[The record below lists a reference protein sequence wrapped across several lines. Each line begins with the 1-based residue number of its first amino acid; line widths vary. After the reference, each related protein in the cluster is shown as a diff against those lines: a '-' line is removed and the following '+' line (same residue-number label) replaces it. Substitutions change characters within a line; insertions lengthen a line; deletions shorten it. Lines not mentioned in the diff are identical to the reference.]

1 MIKKNNRKSFRQSID
16 DETIK
21 MIELLK
27 PFQKKKQLRT
37 NIIFRKPTY
46 RYLNKPSNSKLSK
59 FSLNL
64 SYKNPLS
71 NIPETEI
78 NKENKNQECSDEKL
92 FVSKYL
98 NESMPNEKN
107 CIAQSSLN
115 SKLNSYRQTINY
127 SGNPHKNIIALYT
140 HRDPKKNKLPILDIK
155 NKNSLLKKTRK
166 TFLTNRD
173 YKDVM
178 FVFERMVEY
187 KKKIR
192 RVNSSF
198 SQESLYNFEK
208 RILKDMTDKN
218 FLFNASMFNDSKD
231 SKGLNYSK
239 ISKKKIFKKIIPKI
253 KLNSQKED
261 EKGKEDLNLKK
272 TQKYDFIENPNLINA
287 TDINSFKEKLDKEKK
302 NMEKIIEVS
311 INSKQDNHFTLVRK
325 SKFDKDYQ
333 NLDIYEKHK
342 DVIKEIIEKNNKKI
356 LDENV
361 FKDNLQL
368 LEHIRNEEEKI
379 NTDSILKAIKERR
392 KNIDIY
398 KQSLK
403 NRFQKV
409 VVQIAS
415 FLKQR
420 KITDDDLNTYKK
432 INHSFTYPETSML
445 IDAIKKKE
453 LDLCYEIV
461 DNNKCIV
468 LDFDYFYLTPLHWAV
483 KRNFY
488 KILPTLLD
496 YGSMVDAIDIS
507 GETPL
512 HIAVK
517 NNYYDCA
524 CVLLFYIASPFVKN
538 KSGETPIDCTK
549 DFDMK
554 NLMNKI
560 INLHY
565 SSYFQKNS
573 VHNLYIQSGL
583 WAFIKEEFKNKLHN
597 EVIEYFNDKKIEDIF
612 VLKY

>member
-1 MIKKNNRKSFRQSID
+1 
-16 DETIK
+16 

-27 PFQKKKQLRT
+27 PFQKKKKLRT
-37 NIIFRKPTY
+37 NIIFRKPTF
-46 RYLNKPSNSKLSK
+46 RYLNKPNNSKLSK

-71 NIPETEI
+71 NIPETKI
-78 NKENKNQECSDEKL
+78 NKEENKNKEYSDENL
-92 FVSKYL
+92 IVPKYL
-98 NESMPNEKN
+98 NESMPNE
-107 CIAQSSLN
+107 IISIGQSSQN

-127 SGNPHKNIIALYT
+127 SSNPQKGIIALYT
-140 HRDPKKNKLPILDIK
+140 QREPKKNSKLPILDLK
-155 NKNSLLKKTRK
+155 YKNSLLKKTRK
-166 TFLTNRD
+166 FFLTNKD

-178 FVFERMVEY
+178 FVFERAVEY

-198 SQESLYNFEK
+198 SQESLYNFDK
-208 RILKDMTDKN
+208 RILKDITDKN
-218 FLFNASMFNDSKD
+218 FLFNESMFNDSKD
-231 SKGLNYSK
+231 SKGFNSS
-239 ISKKKIFKKIIPKI
+239 IIPKKKIFKKIIPKI
-253 KLNSQKED
+253 KINSRKEKED
-261 EKGKEDLNLKK
+261 EKEKEKEDLNLKK

-287 TDINSFKEKLDKEKK
+287 TDINSFKKKLDQVKK

-325 SKFDKDYQ
+325 SNFDKDYQ
-333 NLDIYEKHK
+333 NLDIYEQHK
-342 DVIKEIIEKNNKKI
+342 DTLKKIIEKNNRKI
-356 LDENV
+356 IDENV
-361 FKDNLQL
+361 FKNNLQL
-368 LEHIRNEEEKI
+368 LENIKNEEEKI
-379 NTDSILKAIKERR
+379 NTDSILTAIKEKR

-403 NRFQKV
+403 NRFQKAV
-409 VVQIAS
+409 IQIS
-415 FLKQR
+415 NFLKQR

-453 LDLCYEIV
+453 LNLCYQIV
-461 DNNKCIV
+461 DNNKYIV

-496 YGSMVDAIDIS
+496 YGSMVDAIDVS
-507 GETPL
+507 GETAL
-512 HIAVK
+512 HIAVR

-524 CVLLFYIASPFVKN
+524 CVLLFYIASPFVKD
-538 KSGETPIDCTK
+538 KSGKTPIDCTN

-560 INLHY
+560 IKLHY
-565 SSYFQKNS
+565 SSYFQKTS
-573 VHNLYIQSGL
+573 VHNVYIQSGL
-583 WAFIKEEFKNKLHN
+583 WAFIKEEFKDKLHD

>member
-1 MIKKNNRKSFRQSID
+1 
-16 DETIK
+16 

-27 PFQKKKQLRT
+27 PFQKKKKLRT
-37 NIIFRKPTY
+37 NIIFRKPTF

-64 SYKNPLS
+64 SYKNPLL
-71 NIPETEI
+71 NIPEAKI
-78 NKENKNQECSDEKL
+78 NKEENKNKEYSDENL
-92 FVSKYL
+92 IVPKYL
-98 NESMPNEKN
+98 NESMPNE
-107 CIAQSSLN
+107 IISIGQSSQN

-127 SGNPHKNIIALYT
+127 SSNPQKGIIALYT
-140 HRDPKKNKLPILDIK
+140 QREPKKNSKLPILDLK
-155 NKNSLLKKTRK
+155 YKNSLLKKTRK
-166 TFLTNRD
+166 FFLTNKE

-178 FVFERMVEY
+178 FVFERMVDY

-208 RILKDMTDKN
+208 RLLKDISDKN
-218 FLFNASMFNDSKD
+218 FLFNESMFNDSKD
-231 SKGLNYSK
+231 SKGFNSS
-239 ISKKKIFKKIIPKI
+239 IIPKKKIFKKIIPKI
-253 KLNSQKED
+253 KINSRKEKED
-261 EKGKEDLNLKK
+261 EKEKEKEDLNLKK

-287 TDINSFKEKLDKEKK
+287 TDINSFKKKLDQVKK

-325 SKFDKDYQ
+325 SNFDKDYQ
-333 NLDIYEKHK
+333 NLDIYEQHK
-342 DVIKEIIEKNNKKI
+342 DTLKKIIEKNNRKI
-356 LDENV
+356 IDENV
-361 FKDNLQL
+361 FKNNLQL
-368 LEHIRNEEEKI
+368 LENIKNEEEKI
-379 NTDSILKAIKERR
+379 NTDSILTAIKEKR

-403 NRFQKV
+403 NRFQKAV
-409 VVQIAS
+409 IQIS
-415 FLKQR
+415 NFLKQR

-453 LDLCYEIV
+453 LNLCYQIV
-461 DNNKCIV
+461 DNNKYIV

-496 YGSMVDAIDIS
+496 YGSMVDAIDVS
-507 GETPL
+507 GETAL
-512 HIAVK
+512 HIAVR

-524 CVLLFYIASPFVKN
+524 CVLLFYIASPFVKD
-538 KSGETPIDCTK
+538 KSGKTPIDCTN

-560 INLHY
+560 IKLHY
-565 SSYFQKNS
+565 SSYFQKTS
-573 VHNLYIQSGL
+573 VHNVYIQSGL
-583 WAFIKEEFKNKLHN
+583 WAFIKEEFKDKLHD

>member
-1 MIKKNNRKSFRQSID
+1 
-16 DETIK
+16 

-27 PFQKKKQLRT
+27 PFQKKKKLRT
-37 NIIFRKPTY
+37 NIIFRKPTF

-64 SYKNPLS
+64 SYKNPLL
-71 NIPETEI
+71 NIPEAKI
-78 NKENKNQECSDEKL
+78 NKEENKNKEYSDENL
-92 FVSKYL
+92 IVPKYL
-98 NESMPNEKN
+98 NESMPNE
-107 CIAQSSLN
+107 IISIGQSSQN

-127 SGNPHKNIIALYT
+127 SSNPQKGIIALYT
-140 HRDPKKNKLPILDIK
+140 QREPKKNSKLPILDLK
-155 NKNSLLKKTRK
+155 YKNSLLKKTRK
-166 TFLTNRD
+166 FFLTNKD

-178 FVFERMVEY
+178 FVFERAVEY

-198 SQESLYNFEK
+198 SQESLYNFDK
-208 RILKDMTDKN
+208 RILKDITDKN
-218 FLFNASMFNDSKD
+218 FLFNESMFNDSKD
-231 SKGLNYSK
+231 SKGFNSS
-239 ISKKKIFKKIIPKI
+239 IIPKKKIFKKIIPKI
-253 KLNSQKED
+253 KINSRKEKED
-261 EKGKEDLNLKK
+261 EKEKEKEDLNLKK
-272 TQKYDFIENPNLINA
+272 THKYDFIENPNLINA
-287 TDINSFKEKLDKEKK
+287 TDINSFKKKLDQVKK

-325 SKFDKDYQ
+325 SNFDKDYQ
-333 NLDIYEKHK
+333 NLDIYEQHK
-342 DVIKEIIEKNNKKI
+342 DTLKKIIEKNNRKI
-356 LDENV
+356 IDENV
-361 FKDNLQL
+361 FKNNLQL
-368 LEHIRNEEEKI
+368 LENIKNEEEKI
-379 NTDSILKAIKERR
+379 NTDSILTAIKEKR

-403 NRFQKV
+403 NRFQKAV
-409 VVQIAS
+409 IQIS
-415 FLKQR
+415 NFLKQR

-453 LDLCYEIV
+453 LNLCYQIV
-461 DNNKCIV
+461 DNNKYIV

-496 YGSMVDAIDIS
+496 YGSMVDAIDVS
-507 GETPL
+507 GETAL
-512 HIAVK
+512 HIAVR

-524 CVLLFYIASPFVKN
+524 CVLLFYIASPFVKD
-538 KSGETPIDCTK
+538 KSGKTPIECTK

-560 INLHY
+560 IKLHY
-565 SSYFQKNS
+565 SSYFQKTS
-573 VHNLYIQSGL
+573 VHNVYIQSGL
-583 WAFIKEEFKNKLHN
+583 WAFIKEEFKDKLHD